1 MIGVVVG
8 DWMTVPSRIADA
20 GATGRPSSQWRSRPV
35 RLRVLG
41 AGLMATLTLLLVVN
55 VSVALAA
62 TASISGT
69 TLTYVASPGEAN
81 VATISLDAGTYDI
94 KDSGATITASFGCT
108 SV

>member
-1 MIGVVVG
+1 M
-8 DWMTVPSRIADA
+8 
-20 GATGRPSSQWRSRPV
+20 
-35 RLRVLG
+35 
-41 AGLMATLTLLLVVN
+41 LLLVVN

-108 SV
+108 SVSPGEVTCAAAGVSSVNADLGDQDDRFALHGPWSLPGLQCAG